1 MTLRHPG
8 DPSKATPAAKRS
20 QRIESC
26 LLPFLSA
33 LVLCLGPV
41 WGAAQGIPT
50 IGATSGNAE
59 TGRLTRKDLPV
70 ADLLRYAPAPFEIR
84 LPPLMPAVPAR
95 IVHNGPRH
103 ARRVALTF
111 DACASRQKSGYD
123 ERLVQVL
130 EATRTPATLFL
141 GGKWMTEHPEATR
154 YLASRDQ
161 FELANHSFLHP
172 HLVNLP
178 DDRVRQEL
186 WWTQAIMYSLT
197 GRQAQLLRAPFAEID
212 DRVAGLAAQMGLTAV
227 QHDLASGDPD
237 AGATADRL
245 VKTVLQRVRNG
256 SIVVMHMNGRGRH
269 TAEALPVII
278 DELRRRGFEL
288 TSVGALIR
296 SEP

>member
-8 DPSKATPAAKRS
+8 DPSKANPAAKSS
-20 QRIESC
+20 QRIESWRFA
-26 LLPFLSA
+26 FLGC

-50 IGATSGNAE
+50 IGAASGNME
-59 TGRLTRKDLPV
+59 PSRSTLKDLPV
-70 ADLLRYAPAPFEIR
+70 SDLLRYAPAPFEIR
-84 LPPLMPAVPAR
+84 PPPTMPAVPAR

-103 ARRVALTF
+103 VRRVALTF

-123 ERLVQVL
+123 ERLIQVL
-130 EATRTPATLFL
+130 VATQTPATLFL

-161 FELANHSFLHP
+161 FELGNHSFLHP

-186 WWTQAIMYSLT
+186 WWTQAVMYSLT

-212 DRVAGLAAQMGLTAV
+212 DRVAGLAARMGLTAV

-245 VKTVLQRVRNG
+245 AETVLRRARNG
-256 SIVVMHMNGRGRH
+256 SIVVMHMNGRGWH
-269 TAEALPVII
+269 TAQALPRII
-278 DELRRRGFEL
+278 GELRRRGFEL
-288 TSVGALIR
+288 TTVGALIR
-296 SEP
+296 SDP